1 MKEEVPLSHDL
12 KVNLLKDLDGM
23 YSAQSN
29 VICTWNSEGP
39 CVVID
44 ELEDLP
50 VTSVEGITLDV
61 KFYLNSN
68 NKVVRMYIS

>member
-1 MKEEVPLSHDL
+1 MKEEIPLSYDL
-12 KVNLLKDLDGM
+12 KVDLLKHLDGM
-23 YSAQSN
+23 YSTQSN
-29 VICTWNSEGP
+29 VTCTWNSDGP

-50 VTSVEGITLDV
+50 VTSVQRITLDV
-61 KFYLNSN
+61 KFYLDSN